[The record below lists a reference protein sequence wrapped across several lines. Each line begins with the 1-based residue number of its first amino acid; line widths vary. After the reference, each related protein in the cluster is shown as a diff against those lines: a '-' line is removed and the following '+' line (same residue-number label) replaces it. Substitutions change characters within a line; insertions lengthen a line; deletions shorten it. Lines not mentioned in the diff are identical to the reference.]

1 MTLFFLFFGFA
12 ALISGF
18 LLEGGHLGGL
28 VGPSAFIIV
37 LGGTIGATGVS
48 TPFDVFRQFGK
59 AFFVAVRNKAVDF
72 QGTIRQLNDL
82 STKARKEGLLS
93 LEADVANEAYDPF
106 LRDGLGLAI
115 DGIDPETVRSIMEEQ
130 IYQISK
136 RHETRAKMFEAAGGF
151 SPTMG
156 ILGTVMG
163 LVHVLSNLSNPDTL
177 GPAIAAGFLA
187 TLYGIGFA
195 NIIFLPV
202 AARLKALDA
211 KESTGRAMLLEGILS
226 IIAGESPAIL
236 SQKLRVFLSR
246 QQLEALEKAKE
257 AK

>member
-1 MTLFFLFFGFA
+1 MTLFFLLFGFL

-18 LLEGGHLGGL
+18 LLEGGHIGGL

-48 TPFDVFRQFGK
+48 IPFDVFKQFGR
-59 AFFVAVRNKAVDF
+59 AIRVAVRNRSFDF
-72 QGTIRQLNDL
+72 QRTIEQLNAL
-82 STKARKEGLLS
+82 SAKARKEGLLA
-93 LEADVANEAYDPF
+93 LETEMADPAHDPF
-106 LRDGLGLAI
+106 LRNGLGLAI
-115 DGIDPETVRSIMEEQ
+115 DGMDVMTVRSILDEQ
-130 IYQISK
+130 IYQTTK
-136 RHETRAKMFEAAGGF
+136 RHETRAKMFEAAGGY

-187 TLYGIGFA
+187 TLYGIAFA
-195 NIIFLPV
+195 NIIFLPI

-211 KESTGRAMLLEGILS
+211 KESMEKAMILEGILS

-236 SQKLRVFLSR
+236 TQKLKVFLNKE
-246 QQLEALEKAKE
+246 QLEVLESMKE
-257 AK
+257 EK